1 MLGGV
6 GTNLDVGK
14 LGGRD
19 PDPTAPDIGEPEHLA
34 LGGDGLFDGGDELV
48 AVGVL
53 RQLDLDLLRR
63 VGHTDPDFHQL
74 LLWAGLAWHI
84 TGRVAGFFMVR
95 LRRAHLWFRPTKGFA
110 RLAEGFA
117 RSVDVPL

>member
-6 GTNLDVGK
+6 GTDLDVGE

-34 LGGDGLFDGGDELV
+34 LGGVGLFDGGDELV

-53 RQLDLDLLRR
+53 RQLDVDLLRR
-63 VGHTDPDFHQL
+63 VGYTDPDFHQL
-74 LLWAGLAWHI
+74 LLWVGLAWHI
-84 TGRVAGFFMVR
+84 SRPDAGCFMVR
-95 LRRAHLWFRPTKGFA
+95 LRRAYLRCRATQCLA
-110 RLAEGFA
+110 RWA
-117 RSVDVPL
+117 